1 MARSHDRYGFFRESG
16 PYQTFARPEK
26 VQQRGTSKDEFTEQY
41 TRAREAQADYY
52 ADEII
57 EIADDSQK
65 KFKTVTSM
73 AVIDKLYGLMAKRL
87 NRFHGQQDREETEI
101 GMGLSF
107 CSP

>member
-1 MARSHDRYGFFRESG
+1 MIATGFFGNQAHIKLLLNPRKSNSG
-16 PYQTFARPEK
+16 EPRRTNL
-26 VQQRGTSKDEFTEQY
+26 VSN
-41 TRAREAQADYY
+41 TRARGTQQVYS
-52 ADEII
+52 DEII
-57 EIADDSQK
+57 ELADDSQK

-101 GMGLSF
+101 GMGLSY